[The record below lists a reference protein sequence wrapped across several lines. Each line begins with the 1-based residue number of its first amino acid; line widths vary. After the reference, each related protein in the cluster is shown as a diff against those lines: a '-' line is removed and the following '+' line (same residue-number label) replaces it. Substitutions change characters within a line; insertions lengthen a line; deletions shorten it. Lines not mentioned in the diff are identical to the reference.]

1 MEDKKKIKVGISIG
15 DMNGI
20 GPEVILKTFKDKRI
34 FEFCTPFLYCSNKN
48 LDNFKSHF
56 NIYVKSKVLKDSL
69 KFTKDCLNVIEPWEH
84 LEPIEFGRCNPAIG
98 TLAVKSLNK
107 ACDDLRQNKID
118 VLVTA
123 PIHKKAIQSK
133 EFNFKGHTDYLNSKF
148 EGSSLMFMITN
159 ELKVGL
165 LTEHVPLSSVK
176 ELITEELITNKVEG
190 IHRSLLNDFS
200 ITKPKIA
207 VLGINPHSGDNGVI
221 GNEDDQLLKPVLK
234 KISSTGKLVYG
245 PYPADSFFGSD
256 NYKNFDAII
265 AAYHD
270 QGLIPFKTLSFGY
283 GVNYT
288 SGLEII
294 RTSPD
299 HGTAFEIAGKGIADE
314 TSFKEAMFAAIDI
327 YNTRNQEYELSKN
340 ALTVF
345 RLPKNKKSSKSKR

>member
-1 MEDKKKIKVGISIG
+1 MTLIKKYFPQISDSQIMKLSTFEKLIKEWNKKINLISRKDVENFQI
-15 DMNGI
+15 NHLI
-20 GPEVILKTFKDKRI
+20 HSLSISKLILFEPKT
-34 FEFCTPFLYCSNKN
+34 
-48 LDNFKSHF
+48 
-56 NIYVKSKVLKDSL
+56 KVLD
-69 KFTKDCLNVIEPWEH
+69 
-84 LEPIEFGRCNPAIG
+84 IG
-98 TLAVKSLNK
+98 TGGGLPGIPLAIFFPKTMFHLVDRKQK
-107 ACDDLRQNKID
+107 KID

-148 EGSSLMFMITN
+148 KGSSLMFMITN

-200 ITKPKIA
+200 ITKPRIA

-221 GNEDDQLLKPVLK
+221 GNEDDQLLKPILK

-345 RLPKNKKSSKSKR
+345 RLPKNKKSSKPKR